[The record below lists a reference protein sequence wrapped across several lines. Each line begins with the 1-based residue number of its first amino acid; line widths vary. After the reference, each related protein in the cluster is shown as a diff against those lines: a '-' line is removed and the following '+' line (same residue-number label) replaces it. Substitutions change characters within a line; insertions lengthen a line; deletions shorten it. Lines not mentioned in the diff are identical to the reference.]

1 LIFVKAV
8 KLILRNINV
17 LNMLLLAVAVVL
29 FFLFDYPLL
38 GGQASIVQIQARET
52 GAPIQS
58 EEKSAPEGSAS
69 YADFISIAE
78 KNLFHPER
86 EMPKAEKAAAPK
98 PELILY
104 GTVITDDVSI
114 AYVEDRKS
122 PYSTPGR
129 PKRQTALKKGG
140 SIGGY
145 VLREIEP
152 NRIVLVRGEDK
163 LVVMLDDKGKRAGD
177 EKTTSSPLKGPT
189 GAFPPASPTPAAPQV
204 TTPSPGAAISTAPQV
219 MTTPPGAAVSPGQ
232 ARIMQ
237 RLEMRNQRLQTGG
250 TPP

>member
-1 LIFVKAV
+1 VKVV

-17 LNMLLLAVAVVL
+17 LNVLLLAIAVIL
-29 FFLFDYPLL
+29 FLIFDYPLL
-38 GGQASIVQIQARET
+38 GRQASVVQVQAKER

-58 EEKSAPEGSAS
+58 EEKSAAEGSAP

-78 KNLFHPER
+78 KNLFHPDR
-86 EMPKAEKAAAPK
+86 EMPKAEKAAVPK

-104 GTVITDDVSI
+104 GTLITDDVSI
-114 AYVEDRKS
+114 AYVEDKKS

-129 PKRQTALKKGG
+129 AKRQTALKKGG

-152 NRIVLVRGEDK
+152 NRIVLVKGEDK
-163 LVVMLDDKGKRAGD
+163 LVVMLDDTEKRKGSEGGTSQTAKGVAGP
-177 EKTTSSPLKGPT
+177 SSPT
-189 GAFPPASPTPAAPQV
+189 FIAPATPQV
-204 TTPSPGAAISTAPQV
+204 TTPSPGAAISAAPQV
-219 MTTPPGAAVSPGQ
+219 MTAPPGGAVSPGQ
-232 ARIMQ
+232 ARVMQ

>member
-1 LIFVKAV
+1 VILVKAV
-8 KLILRNINV
+8 KLILKNINV
-17 LNMLLLAVAVVL
+17 LNMLLLAAAVVL
-29 FFLFDYPLL
+29 FFVFDYPLL
-38 GGQASIVQIQARET
+38 GRQASVVQVQAKET

-58 EEKSAPEGSAS
+58 EERSAPEGNAS

-104 GTVITDDVSI
+104 GTLITDDVSI
-114 AYVEDRKS
+114 AYVEDKKS

-129 PKRQTALKKGG
+129 AKRQTALKIGG

-163 LVVMLDDKGKRAGD
+163 LVVMLDDTEKRKGSEAAAAQAY
-177 EKTTSSPLKGPT
+177 KGSA
-189 GAFPPASPTPAAPQV
+189 GAFTPTSMTPAPPQAPALSPAAAPPPRPVTSPTSGAPVGRGQ
-204 TTPSPGAAISTAPQV
+204 TPQMIRDSLMQQRTAPQ
-219 MTTPPGAAVSPGQ
+219 
-232 ARIMQ
+232 
-237 RLEMRNQRLQTGG
+237 
-250 TPP
+250 